1 MNVLKNLALFF
12 GLILLLLIN
21 LKCLKDEIDQSGS
34 KSIDTEQQTETRS
47 GNGGVIFY
55 RTTLTTD
62 NYLIVDNQQIFRTYN
77 IFNKS
82 KIVNIEFNASGEPD
96 INVNG
101 ILLRHYKI
109 TLNFIDSTQH
119 EIKAFS
125 KSNGNQ
131 FDFVPNGENLLRD
144 QHTAKFIEIENIGR
158 QSSEPIYNFWRD
170 NTINLN
176 IWSIKKDGINTL
188 AVRPLEPI
196 DRSGNI
202 FIPKHQH

>member
-1 MNVLKNLALFF
+1 MNVLKNIGLFF
-12 GLILLLLIN
+12 GLVLLLLVN
-21 LKCLKDEIDQSGS
+21 LKCLKDEIDQKGS
-34 KSIDTEQQTETRS
+34 VTAETEKQTELRS
-47 GNGGVIFY
+47 GGGGIIFY

-77 IFNKS
+77 IFNKN

-96 INVNG
+96 INVNA

-109 TLNFIDSTQH
+109 TFNFIDSAQY

-131 FDFVPNGENLLRD
+131 FQFIPNGENLLRD
-144 QHTAKFIEIENIGR
+144 QHSAKFIQIENIGS
-158 QSSEPIYNFWRD
+158 QSADPIYNFWRD

-176 IWSIKKDGINTL
+176 IWSIKKDGVNTL
-188 AVRPLEPI
+188 GVRPLEPL